1 MPIIKWVEA
10 TYKDKIKKAAG
21 RKRRITLK
29 GNNNSCIDDF
39 STEMMEA
46 IK

>member
-10 TYKDKIKKAAG
+10 TYTDKIKKAAG
-21 RKRRITLK
+21 RKRHITLK
-29 GNNNSCIDDF
+29 GNNSCIDDF

>member
-10 TYKDKIKKAAG
+10 TYTDKIKKAAG
-21 RKRRITLK
+21 RKRITLK
-29 GNNNSCIDDF
+29 GNNSCIDDF